1 MQKFL
6 LLLCLIVAS
15 PLLFSQI
22 DLNLLKGEWIIY
34 KKEMK
39 DGSKYFSQEIVKN
52 PYEVFVFNKNSFFSK
67 EYSNRENSIFP
78 NTFKLDNNKI
88 IINENRYKLIEKLS
102 ETELIYIDFFS
113 EKSDNTNIR
122 YFLKKYDILQQ
133 LDKANNINKDTL
145 STTIALTPM
154 PNMDIFKNTPVNTY
168 DPVFK
173 AKGYLLF
180 DIQNKDIKTY
190 LTHTENLS
198 PQNREKVIS
207 SFSTSYNYWDLSDVK
222 KYRFIKMPFI
232 VIGHQYNISN
242 NTYAHIIAAYN
253 TQKYDDIKTPLNS
266 NDIENSQHFFK
277 LGLNC
282 FEHKNYTCAIQNF
295 KKSAEENKYNLD
307 AHYNYASICFA
318 LGKKE
323 EACTKWSELI
333 QYGQKTAEQEYNT
346 NCKN

>member
-1 MQKFL
+1 MNQ
-6 LLLCLIVAS
+6 
-15 PLLFSQI
+15 
-22 DLNLLKGEWIIY
+22 LKGEWIIY

-52 PYEVFVFNKNSFFSK
+52 PSEIFVFNKNSFFSK
-67 EYSNRENSIFP
+67 EYSNRKNSIFP
-78 NTFKLDNNKI
+78 IKFKVDNNKI

-102 ETELIYIDFFS
+102 ETELVYIDFFS

-122 YFLKKYDILQQ
+122 YYLKKYDALQQ

-145 STTIALTPM
+145 STTIALTPI
-154 PNMDIFKNTPVNTY
+154 PNIDIFKNTPVNTY

-180 DIQNKDIKTY
+180 DIQNKDIKVY
-190 LTHTENLS
+190 FTHTEKLS

-207 SFSTSYNYWDLSDVK
+207 SFNTSYNYWDLSDVK
-222 KYRFIKMPFI
+222 NYKFIKMPFV

-253 TQKYDDIKTPLNS
+253 TQKYDDIRTSLNS

-282 FEHKNYTCAIQNF
+282 FENKNYNCAIENF

-333 QYGQKTAEQEYNT
+333 QYGQIAAEQEYNT
-346 NCKN
+346 NCKNSK